1 MQLNDKCI
9 TSNHLYTHLERWSNI
24 QNIYLFLFVCL
35 VFWLENVVLLAFKL
49 IVTDILI
56 MIYKLLFNKF
66 SSSQQVDTD
75 STKIKVSAT
84 PTGTLLVTAPIQTVV
99 YNVTGSMKTISG
111 STNPV
116 DIMSS
121 TEIAN
126 EVVPLIY
133 DDYFKVWKVPSICD
147 FFLVISFFKCSL

>member
-1 MQLNDKCI
+1 M
-9 TSNHLYTHLERWSNI
+9 
-24 QNIYLFLFVCL
+24 

-147 FFLVISFFKCSL
+147 FFFGHFIF

>member
-1 MQLNDKCI
+1 MTAQI
-9 TSNHLYTHLERWSNI
+9 TLLSQTLEKISTLMTSI
-24 QNIYLFLFVCL
+24 EEGPL
-35 VFWLENVVLLAFKL
+35 VTE
-49 IVTDILI
+49 
-56 MIYKLLFNKF
+56 
-66 SSSQQVDTD
+66 VDTD

-133 DDYFKVWKVPSICD
+133 DDYFKV
-147 FFLVISFFKCSL
+147 

>member
-1 MQLNDKCI
+1 MQLNDECI
-9 TSNHLYTHLERWSNI
+9 SNHFYTYLERWSNI
-24 QNIYLFLFVCL
+24 QKIYLFLFVCL
-35 VFWLENVVLLAFKL
+35 FGVLARESRSELILTFWLWYIN
-49 IVTDILI
+49 I
-56 MIYKLLFNKF
+56 NKF

-84 PTGTLLVTAPIQTVV
+84 PTGTLLVTAPIQSVV
-99 YNVTGSMKTISG
+99 YNVTGSMKTITG

-133 DDYFKVWKVPSICD
+133 DDYFKVWKVPSIC
-147 FFLVISFFKCSL
+147 FFCHFIF

>member
-1 MQLNDKCI
+1 
-9 TSNHLYTHLERWSNI
+9 
-24 QNIYLFLFVCL
+24 
-35 VFWLENVVLLAFKL
+35 
-49 IVTDILI
+49 

-99 YNVTGSMKTISG
+99 YVTGSMKTISG

-133 DDYFKVWKVPSICD
+133 DDYFKV
-147 FFLVISFFKCSL
+147 